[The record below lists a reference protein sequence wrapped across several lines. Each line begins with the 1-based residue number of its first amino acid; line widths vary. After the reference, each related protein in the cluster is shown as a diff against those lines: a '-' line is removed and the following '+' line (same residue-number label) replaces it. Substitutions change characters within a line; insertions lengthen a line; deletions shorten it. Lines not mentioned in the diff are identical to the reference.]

1 MKLVPL
7 EDRIVVKPQDAE
19 EKTAGGI
26 VLPDTAR
33 EKPLMGKV
41 IAVGSG
47 KLLDNGSRA
56 AMSVKK
62 NDIVLYGKYS
72 GSDIEIDGDDYKI
85 LRESEV
91 LGIVE
96 KYPAQQHQRTTE
108 KSGGIQIWQ
117 NK

>member
-47 KLLDNGSRA
+47 KLLDNGTRA

-62 NDIVLYGKYS
+62 NDVVLYGKYS
-72 GSDIEIDGDDYKI
+72 GSDVEIDGDDYKI

-96 KYPAQQHQRTTE
+96 K
-108 KSGGIQIWQ
+108 
-117 NK
+117 

>member
-47 KLLDNGSRA
+47 KLMDNGSRA
-56 AMSVKK
+56 AMTVKK

-72 GSDIEIDGDDYKI
+72 GSDIEVDGDDYKI

-96 KYPAQQHQRTTE
+96 K
-108 KSGGIQIWQ
+108 
-117 NK
+117 

>member
-47 KLLDNGSRA
+47 KLLDNGSRSP
-56 AMSVKK
+56 MNVKK
-62 NDIVLYGKYS
+62 NDVVLYGKYS

-96 KYPAQQHQRTTE
+96 K
-108 KSGGIQIWQ
+108 
-117 NK
+117 

>member
-41 IAVGSG
+41 IAIGTG
-47 KLLDNGSRA
+47 KLLDNGSRG

-62 NDIVLYGKYS
+62 NDVVLYGKYS
-72 GSDIEIDGDDYKI
+72 GSDVKIDGDDYKI

-96 KYPAQQHQRTTE
+96 K
-108 KSGGIQIWQ
+108 
-117 NK
+117 